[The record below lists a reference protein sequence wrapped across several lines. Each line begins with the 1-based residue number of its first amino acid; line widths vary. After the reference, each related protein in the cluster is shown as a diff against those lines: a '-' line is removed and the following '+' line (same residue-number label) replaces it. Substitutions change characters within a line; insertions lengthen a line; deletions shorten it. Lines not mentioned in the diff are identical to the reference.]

1 MAEYTKKQK
10 GGDRMSDTS
19 NLFAC
24 RTETKL
30 DRLEN
35 EVEENTI
42 VLAIV
47 ENLRDCLKGLPE
59 DLTQEQKKIAFE
71 RAVDLF
77 RIENCFKLLTSADYG
92 LCCCRA

>member
-1 MAEYTKKQK
+1 
-10 GGDRMSDTS
+10 MSDTS
-19 NLFAC
+19 KLFVC

-35 EVEENTI
+35 EVEENT
-42 VLAIV
+42 IV

>member
-19 NLFAC
+19 KLFVC

-35 EVEENTI
+35 EVEENT
-42 VLAIV
+42 IV